1 MARIEIASASERRGA
16 SGRPLMSDHN
26 LSARIWALLDPAI
39 AEGGGDEDGG
49 VGAEN
54 SVRPRDRVF
63 P

>member
-49 VGAEN
+49 QRGHAGI
-54 SVRPRDRVF
+54 
-63 P
+63 